1 MNQNRNRSIAI
12 AGVFSALVV
21 VMCIT
26 PLGYIPINPT
36 ISYTI
41 LHVPV
46 VFAAILGGP
55 VAGMTVGTVFG
66 LTSLIKNAVAPAGL
80 LSPLMVNP
88 IVSVFPRIMIGLVT
102 WLVFAGLQKIRIR
115 SFQFPKICAGIIAAY
130 FGSFTNTVLVFFT
143 LCHFNLVSVFAKN
156 LEAEQLEKIQ
166 NFINK
171 GFSVLFATN
180 FPGAFAE
187 ATICAFL
194 VAAVLS
200 AMVVKGRKSRL
211 NSEEE

>member
-46 VFAAILGGP
+46 VFGAILGGP
-55 VAGMTVGTVFG
+55 IAGMIVGAVFG
-66 LTSLIKNAVAPAGL
+66 LTSLIKAAIAPGGL
-80 LSPLMVNP
+80 LGPLMVNP

-102 WLVFAGLQKIRIR
+102 WLVFYGLQKVRL
-115 SFQFPKICAGIIAAY
+115 PKILAGVVAAY

-143 LCHFNLVSVFAKN
+143 LCHFNFISVFAKN
-156 LEAEQLEKIQ
+156 LEPEKLEKLQ

-171 GFSVLFATN
+171 GFGVLFGTN
-180 FPGAFAE
+180 FPGAFVE
-187 ATICAFL
+187 ASICAFL

-200 AMVVKGRKSRL
+200 AMVVKGRKSKL
-211 NSEEE
+211 NSESEEE

>member
-36 ISYTI
+36 ITYTI

-55 VAGMTVGTVFG
+55 IAGMIVGAVFG
-66 LTSLIKNAVAPAGL
+66 LTSLIKNAIAPVGL

-88 IVSVFPRIMIGLVT
+88 IISILPRIMIGLVT
-102 WLVFAGLQKIRIR
+102 WLVFAGLQAIRCGK
-115 SFQFPKICAGIIAAY
+115 FNFPKIAAGVIAAY
-130 FGSFTNTVLVFFT
+130 IGSFTNTVLVFFT
-143 LCHFNLVSVFAKN
+143 LCHFNMISVFAKN
-156 LEAEQLEKIQ
+156 LEPERLEKLQ
-166 NFINK
+166 NFISK
-171 GFSVLFATN
+171 GFGVLFATN

-200 AMVVKGRKSRL
+200 AMVIKGRKSRL